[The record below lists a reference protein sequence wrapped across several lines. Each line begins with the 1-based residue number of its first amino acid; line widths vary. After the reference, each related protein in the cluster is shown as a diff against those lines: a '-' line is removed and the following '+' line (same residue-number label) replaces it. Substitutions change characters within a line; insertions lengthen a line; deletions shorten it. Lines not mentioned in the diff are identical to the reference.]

1 MRTLTLTLLLPLTV
15 TLLLCAQAQ
24 TYPPPYPRPG
34 TTKLLENERVV
45 VWNVSWL
52 KQAYP
57 THRHLYDYAGI
68 YYTNGDR
75 IIVSEKGV
83 RSPTSSVAWDTFSL
97 PRGITHSEEGA
108 SEQPLR
114 GVFVEFKEPQAP
126 GTVDARTSPP
136 PFPGISGR
144 QLRDSDRVTIWE
156 LAPAPG
162 SSGPPHLHARD
173 AVLVTFTELKPRVT
187 FVKRGTVHN
196 DEQTSGADRVFAFEV
211 K

>member
-126 GTVDARTSPP
+126 GTVDTRTSPP

-187 FVKRGTVHN
+187 FVERGTVHN

>member
-57 THRHLYDYAGI
+57 THRHVYDYAGI

-126 GTVDARTSPP
+126 GTVDAR
-136 PFPGISGR
+136 
-144 QLRDSDRVTIWE
+144 
-156 LAPAPG
+156 
-162 SSGPPHLHARD
+162 
-173 AVLVTFTELKPRVT
+173 
-187 FVKRGTVHN
+187 RGTPNGFGLYNVCGN
-196 DEQTSGADRVFAFEV
+196 VWEWCADVFDARSADRRVLRGGSFLCHDSYCNRYRVAARSANTADSAASNIGFRV
-211 K
+211 AR

>member
-1 MRTLTLTLLLPLTV
+1 MTLMMRTLVALLFL
-15 TLLLCAQAQ
+15 AQAQ

-34 TTKLLENERVV
+34 TTKVMENDLVI
-45 VWNVSWL
+45 VWDVSWL

-68 YYTNGDR
+68 YYTDGDR
-75 IIVSEKGV
+75 IIVSEQGT
-83 RSPTSSVAWDTFSL
+83 RSPTHSVAWDTFSL

-114 GVFVEFKEPQAP
+114 GVFLEFKQPQP
-126 GTVDARTSPP
+126 VGTIDARTSPP
-136 PFPGISGR
+136 AFPGTSGK
-144 QLRDSDRVTIWE
+144 QLRDSERVTIWE

-162 SSGPPHLHARD
+162 RPLSPHLHTRD
-173 AVLVTFTELKPRVT
+173 AVVVAFTGLKPRVT
-187 FVKRGTVHN
+187 VVERGTVHS
-196 DEQTSGADRVFAFEV
+196 DEQTAGADRVFAFEV